1 MDIVSSALV
10 LAHDGAAAEASKLP
24 PFVFG
29 ASAFIGLVILLVV
42 TLMVK
47 VGD

>member
-1 MDIVSSALV
+1 MDIATTALV
-10 LAHDGAAAEASKLP
+10 LAHDEASAEASKLS

-42 TLMVK
+42 TLMIK